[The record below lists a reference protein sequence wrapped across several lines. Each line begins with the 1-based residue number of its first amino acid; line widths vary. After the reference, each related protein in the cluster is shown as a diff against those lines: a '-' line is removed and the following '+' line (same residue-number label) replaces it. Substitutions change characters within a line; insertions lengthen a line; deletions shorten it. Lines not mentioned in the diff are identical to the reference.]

1 MVGGVFK
8 TVIETTER
16 VIGER
21 RLNLLR
27 DLADHAPE
35 AKTTNDACKNAARIF
50 SGNPADVQFSLLYL
64 IKPSG
69 GSAELVSTSN
79 IDQASLACPASV
91 NLGATVQE
99 GWPFH
104 RVLES
109 GKAELVGDLV
119 GLNLREAL

>member
-1 MVGGVFK
+1 MERKGFREECYFSYSFSPIAIEGGKVGGVFK
-8 TVIETTER
+8 TVIETSER

-50 SGNPADVQFSLLYL
+50 SANPADVQFSLLYL
-64 IKPSG
+64 INPSG

-79 IDQASLACPASV
+79 IDRASLACPGVV
-91 NLGATVQE
+91 NLGASV
-99 GWPFH
+99 P
-104 RVLES
+104 ES
-109 GKAELVGDLV
+109 W
-119 GLNLREAL
+119 